1 MKELHNQVLVMHVS
15 ETAIPQWES
24 LFLKMLIQINSVGI
38 SKSLAKK
45 KKKRF
50 ENKMVN
56 WQLCW
61 YI

>member
-1 MKELHNQVLVMHVS
+1 MKELHNQVLVMDVS

-45 KKKRF
+45 KKKKGLKTR
-50 ENKMVN
+50 
-56 WQLCW
+56 W
-61 YI
+61 

>member
-24 LFLKMLIQINSVGI
+24 LFLKMLIQINSMGI
-38 SKSLAKK
+38 SKSLEK

>member
-45 KKKRF
+45 RF

>member
-24 LFLKMLIQINSVGI
+24 LFLKMLIQINSMGI
-38 SKSLAKK
+38 SKSLAK